1 MDQRREP
8 EGPQLTP
15 TQPSMPESKP
25 TTKLAPVPEWAVEMT
40 KSMKEGFRQTNAN
53 IDLVST
59 DLSIVK
65 DRVAIIESWKND
77 SETRMT
83 RTSGRVQQASQVDLE
98 QAAQLA
104 QERAARESLA
114 IEVAAI
120 KAETSTQTLLLA
132 QLLKLTEKPVVKLVL
147 TAVGSAVLSWLAA
160 KGIHQ

>member
-1 MDQRREP
+1 MPPEDPRKEP
-8 EGPQLTP
+8 DSKA
-15 TQPSMPESKP
+15 TQPSMPESKK
-25 TTKLAPVPEWAVEMT
+25 TTQLAPVPEWAIELT

-83 RTSGRVQQASQVDLE
+83 RTSGRVTQASQVDME

-114 IEVAAI
+114 AEVASI
-120 KAETSTQTLLLA
+120 KAETSSQTLLLA
-132 QLLKLTEKPVVKLVL
+132 QLLKLTEKPVVKLVA
-147 TAVGSAVLSWLAA
+147 TAIGSAALSWLAA
-160 KGIHQ
+160 KGYR